1 MVYIPKC
8 TTLTNQKP
16 SIFRLYKFCVC
27 FQLDSQASGYV
38 DWNEF
43 CTYLLLLYRENDY
56 MRTKREIPF
65 LEEPK
70 IRHIVQNRVGD
81 FNSSLLASAENLCKQ
96 FGTLI
101 VF

>member
-1 MVYIPKC
+1 M
-8 TTLTNQKP
+8 QKAG
-16 SIFRLYKFCVC
+16 FLMTRLISFSFT

-70 IRHIVQNRVGD
+70 IRHIVQNRVGTDTILREINLAISYKAGCFTD
-81 FNSSLLASAENLCKQ
+81 FLTEWD
-96 FGTLI
+96 I
-101 VF
+101 I